1 MFSIKDRN
9 LCSITGDQ
17 FRRHGQSCLVS
28 VRDSRSRALNYDAGP
43 FQPKVEIPTNSH
55 DNLPPR
61 VIQLGERFYPRCAAL
76 RPILSAMIT
85 GMLFELSP
93 AQLLMLLASEDSLEQ
108 RFNEAVAIAIL
119 GNRTTFCH

>member
-1 MFSIKDRN
+1 MFSMFSIKDRN

-28 VRDSRSRALNYDAGP
+28 V
-43 FQPKVEIPTNSH
+43 IPTNSH
-55 DNLPPR
+55 DNLPPH
-61 VIQLGERFYPRCAAL
+61 VIQLGERFYPCCAAL
-76 RPILSAMIT
+76 RPILSAKIT